1 MGLVTSNL
9 AQMDRAIL
17 FQSIGRWFKS
27 IISLFTL
34 TSAFPSL
41 SIHIDIFFQAVVV
54 ISLLFLYNT
63 LKKTTTNGKV

>member
-17 FQSIGRWFKS
+17 FKSIGRWFKS

-41 SIHIDIFFQAVVV
+41 SNHLDRFFQAAVV
-54 ISLLFLYNT
+54 ISLLFLYNI
-63 LKKTTTNGKV
+63 LKKTTNGKV

>member
-41 SIHIDIFFQAVVV
+41 SIHFDIFFFKQW
-54 ISLLFLYNT
+54 
-63 LKKTTTNGKV
+63 